1 VVRNYWVIVGFGA
14 GLLLGIVV
22 ARKIATGPATTE
34 LVISAPPAMPAPRQQ
49 IETTSTTGTHD
60 VAPPPASQAASRV
73 PAAANTAPPGP
84 AEPAGPG
91 LATVPVKAAS
101 SPYEPSIDSGV
112 VQAID
117 VGEVLAKQVAR
128 PSQPGFENPIGDAH
142 RELEREPRDE
152 QWAYAME
159 GELQNSLV
167 SQASMGE
174 FKVEHVECRATLCE
188 VRLSGRADQQAQLR
202 AWSESLSSTGLGQR
216 LFANM
221 SSSVANDQRVD
232 ALYIF
237 RRPRRQP

>member
-1 VVRNYWVIVGFGA
+1 VVKAHWVIVGFGA
-14 GLLLGIVV
+14 GLLVGVIVERKVPTGPTTPEPDFSAPAVPAQATRIESGSESVTHNAAATPPADVV
-22 ARKIATGPATTE
+22 APAVVMAAPAQPAELPAT
-34 LVISAPPAMPAPRQQ
+34 PA
-49 IETTSTTGTHD
+49 
-60 VAPPPASQAASRV
+60 
-73 PAAANTAPPGP
+73 TAP
-84 AEPAGPG
+84 
-91 LATVPVKAAS
+91 VKQQA

-117 VGEVLAKQVAR
+117 VGEALAKQIAR

-174 FKVEHVECRATLCE
+174 FKVEHVECRATICE
-188 VRLSGRADQQAQLR
+188 VRLSGRGSQQLPFR
-202 AWSESLSSTGLGQR
+202 TWSESWKSTGLDKR
-216 LFANM
+216 LFPNM
-221 SSSVANDQRVD
+221 SSLVGNDEQVD

-237 RRPRRQP
+237 RRPARKP